1 MKTPLIKI
9 CGITSEEE
17 IGYIAKAGINYAG
30 FVLFFQKSK
39 RNLSLERAE
48 NLVAKLPEDIAS
60 VAVMVS
66 PTKEQVEAVVDAG
79 FSAIQIHG
87 KVEDSIITSCQ
98 IPVFKAFNVSDMD
111 AFSHYEQMDEVVGFV
126 MDAAVPGSGKTF
138 DWDLL
143 QKNVA
148 RIHAR
153 GNIHQHL
160 DLIAGLPYEDFNTFV
175 CDLLQKLPSTEKQVL
190 LAGGLNPDNV
200 GEALTACAGK
210 IDGVDTSSG
219 VERTDGN
226 GKSKER
232 IEAFVRVVRGN
243 K

>member
-1 MKTPLIKI
+1 MKNPLIKI

-111 AFSHYEQMDEVVGFV
+111 DFLHYEQMDEVVGFV

-138 DWDLL
+138 DW
-143 QKNVA
+143 
-148 RIHAR
+148 
-153 GNIHQHL
+153 
-160 DLIAGLPYEDFNTFV
+160 
-175 CDLLQKLPSTEKQVL
+175 DLLQKLPSTEKQVL

-210 IDGVDTSSG
+210 IDGVDTP
-219 VERTDGN
+219 VP
-226 GKSKER
+226 
-232 IEAFVRVVRGN
+232 V
-243 K
+243 

>member
-1 MKTPLIKI
+1 MKNPLIKI

-143 QKNVA
+143 QK
-148 RIHAR
+148 
-153 GNIHQHL
+153 
-160 DLIAGLPYEDFNTFV
+160 
-175 CDLLQKLPSTEKQVL
+175 LPSTEKQVL

-200 GEALTACAGK
+200 GEALAACTGK

-219 VERTDGN
+219 VERADGN

-232 IEAFVRVVRGN
+232 IEAFVRAVRGSSE

>member
-1 MKTPLIKI
+1 MKNPLIKI

-111 AFSHYEQMDEVVGFV
+111 DFLHYEQMDEVVGFV

-143 QKNVA
+143 QK
-148 RIHAR
+148 
-153 GNIHQHL
+153 
-160 DLIAGLPYEDFNTFV
+160 
-175 CDLLQKLPSTEKQVL
+175 LPSTEKQVL

-200 GEALTACAGK
+200 GEALAACTGK

-219 VERTDGN
+219 VERADGN

-232 IEAFVRVVRGN
+232 IEAFVRAVRGIN
-243 K
+243 KRNSEC

>member
-1 MKTPLIKI
+1 M
-9 CGITSEEE
+9 
-17 IGYIAKAGINYAG
+17 
-30 FVLFFQKSK
+30 
-39 RNLSLERAE
+39 
-48 NLVAKLPEDIAS
+48 
-60 VAVMVS
+60 
-66 PTKEQVEAVVDAG
+66 DAG

-87 KVEDSIITSCQ
+87 KVEDQIITSCQ
-98 IPVFKAFNVSDMD
+98 IPVLKAFNVSDMD

-143 QKNVA
+143 QK
-148 RIHAR
+148 
-153 GNIHQHL
+153 
-160 DLIAGLPYEDFNTFV
+160 
-175 CDLLQKLPSTEKQVL
+175 LPSTEKQVL

-200 GEALTACAGK
+200 GEALAACTGK

-219 VERTDGN
+219 VERADGN

-232 IEAFVRVVRGN
+232 IEDFVRAVRGN

>member
-1 MKTPLIKI
+1 MKNPLIKI

-30 FVLFFQKSK
+30 FVLFFSKSK

-48 NLVAKLPEDIAS
+48 KLIAKLPADIAS
-60 VAVMVS
+60 VAVTVS

-98 IPVFKAFNVSDMD
+98 IPIFKAFNVSDMD

-143 QKNVA
+143 QK
-148 RIHAR
+148 
-153 GNIHQHL
+153 
-160 DLIAGLPYEDFNTFV
+160 
-175 CDLLQKLPSTEKQVL
+175 LPSTEKQVL

-200 GEALTACAGK
+200 GEALAVCTGK

-219 VERTDGN
+219 VERADGN
-226 GKSKER
+226 GKSTER
-232 IEAFVRVVRGN
+232 IEAFVRAVRGSSE

>member
-1 MKTPLIKI
+1 MKNPLIKI

-111 AFSHYEQMDEVVGFV
+111 DFLHYEQMDEVVGFV

-143 QKNVA
+143 QK
-148 RIHAR
+148 
-153 GNIHQHL
+153 
-160 DLIAGLPYEDFNTFV
+160 
-175 CDLLQKLPSTEKQVL
+175 LPSTEKQVL

-200 GEALTACAGK
+200 GEALAACAGK

-232 IEAFVRVVRGN
+232 IEAFVRTVRGSSE

>member
-1 MKTPLIKI
+1 MKNPLIKI

-48 NLVAKLPEDIAS
+48 KLIAKLPADIAS
-60 VAVMVS
+60 VAVTVS

-87 KVEDSIITSCQ
+87 KVEDQIITSCQ
-98 IPVFKAFNVSDMD
+98 IPVLKAFNVSDMD

-143 QKNVA
+143 QK
-148 RIHAR
+148 
-153 GNIHQHL
+153 
-160 DLIAGLPYEDFNTFV
+160 
-175 CDLLQKLPSTEKQVL
+175 LPSTEKQVL

-200 GEALTACAGK
+200 GEALAACTGK

-219 VERTDGN
+219 VERADGN

-232 IEAFVRVVRGN
+232 IEAFVRAVRGSSE

>member
-1 MKTPLIKI
+1 MKNPLIKI

-30 FVLFFQKSK
+30 FVLFFKKSK

-143 QKNVA
+143 QK
-148 RIHAR
+148 
-153 GNIHQHL
+153 
-160 DLIAGLPYEDFNTFV
+160 
-175 CDLLQKLPSTEKQVL
+175 LPSTEKQVL

-200 GEALTACAGK
+200 GEALAACTGK

-219 VERTDGN
+219 VERADGN

-232 IEAFVRVVRGN
+232 IEAFVRAVRGS

>member
-1 MKTPLIKI
+1 MKNPLIKI

-98 IPVFKAFNVSDMD
+98 IPIFKAFNVSDMD

-143 QKNVA
+143 QK
-148 RIHAR
+148 
-153 GNIHQHL
+153 
-160 DLIAGLPYEDFNTFV
+160 
-175 CDLLQKLPSTEKQVL
+175 LPSTEKQVL

-200 GEALTACAGK
+200 GEALAACTGK

-219 VERTDGN
+219 VERADGN

-232 IEAFVRVVRGN
+232 IEAFVRAVRG

>member
-1 MKTPLIKI
+1 MKNPLIKI

-48 NLVAKLPEDIAS
+48 KLIAKLPADIAS
-60 VAVMVS
+60 VAVTVS

-87 KVEDSIITSCQ
+87 KVEDSIVTSCQ
-98 IPVFKAFNVSDMD
+98 IPIFKAFNVSDMD

-143 QKNVA
+143 QK
-148 RIHAR
+148 
-153 GNIHQHL
+153 
-160 DLIAGLPYEDFNTFV
+160 
-175 CDLLQKLPSTEKQVL
+175 LPSTEKQVL

-200 GEALTACAGK
+200 GEALAACAGK

-232 IEAFVRVVRGN
+232 IEAFVRTVRGN

>member
-1 MKTPLIKI
+1 MKNPLIKI

-111 AFSHYEQMDEVVGFV
+111 DFLHYEQMDEVVGFV

-138 DWDLL
+138 DW
-143 QKNVA
+143 
-148 RIHAR
+148 
-153 GNIHQHL
+153 
-160 DLIAGLPYEDFNTFV
+160 
-175 CDLLQKLPSTEKQVL
+175 DLLQKLPSTEKQVL

-219 VERTDGN
+219 VERIDGN

-232 IEAFVRVVRGN
+232 IEAFVRVVRGSSE

>member
-1 MKTPLIKI
+1 MKNPLIKI

-17 IGYIAKAGINYAG
+17 IGYIAKAGIDYAG

-143 QKNVA
+143 QK
-148 RIHAR
+148 
-153 GNIHQHL
+153 
-160 DLIAGLPYEDFNTFV
+160 
-175 CDLLQKLPSTEKQVL
+175 LPSTEKQVL

-226 GKSKER
+226 GKSKEL
-232 IEAFVRVVRGN
+232 IEAFVRVVRGSSE

>member
-1 MKTPLIKI
+1 MKNPLIKI

-87 KVEDSIITSCQ
+87 KVEDLIITSCQ

-111 AFSHYEQMDEVVGFV
+111 DFLHYEQMDEVVGFV

-143 QKNVA
+143 QK
-148 RIHAR
+148 
-153 GNIHQHL
+153 
-160 DLIAGLPYEDFNTFV
+160 
-175 CDLLQKLPSTEKQVL
+175 LPSTEKQVL

-200 GEALTACAGK
+200 GEALAACTGK

-219 VERTDGN
+219 VERADGN

-232 IEAFVRVVRGN
+232 IEAFVRAVRGIN
-243 K
+243 KRNSEC

>member
-1 MKTPLIKI
+1 MKNPLIKI

-98 IPVFKAFNVSDMD
+98 IPIFKAFNVSDMD
-111 AFSHYEQMDEVVGFV
+111 AFSHYEQMEEVVGFV

-138 DWDLL
+138 DW
-143 QKNVA
+143 
-148 RIHAR
+148 
-153 GNIHQHL
+153 
-160 DLIAGLPYEDFNTFV
+160 
-175 CDLLQKLPSTEKQVL
+175 DLLQKLPSTEKQVL

-200 GEALTACAGK
+200 GEALAACTGK

-219 VERTDGN
+219 VERADGN

-232 IEAFVRVVRGN
+232 IEAFVRAVRG

>member
-1 MKTPLIKI
+1 MKNPLIKI

-143 QKNVA
+143 QK
-148 RIHAR
+148 
-153 GNIHQHL
+153 
-160 DLIAGLPYEDFNTFV
+160 
-175 CDLLQKLPSTEKQVL
+175 LPSTEKQVL

-200 GEALTACAGK
+200 GEALAACAGK

-232 IEAFVRVVRGN
+232 IEAFVRVVRGSSE

>member
-1 MKTPLIKI
+1 MKNPLIKI

-111 AFSHYEQMDEVVGFV
+111 DFLHYEQMDEVVGFV

-143 QKNVA
+143 QK
-148 RIHAR
+148 
-153 GNIHQHL
+153 
-160 DLIAGLPYEDFNTFV
+160 
-175 CDLLQKLPSTEKQVL
+175 LPSTEKQVL

-200 GEALTACAGK
+200 GEALAACTGK

-219 VERTDGN
+219 VERADGN
-226 GKSKER
+226 GKSKEK
-232 IEAFVRVVRGN
+232 ELRVLGS
-243 K
+243 

>member
-1 MKTPLIKI
+1 MKNPLIKI

-111 AFSHYEQMDEVVGFV
+111 DFLHYEQMDEVVGFV

-143 QKNVA
+143 QK
-148 RIHAR
+148 
-153 GNIHQHL
+153 
-160 DLIAGLPYEDFNTFV
+160 
-175 CDLLQKLPSTEKQVL
+175 LPSTEKQVL

-200 GEALTACAGK
+200 GEALAAGTGK

-219 VERTDGN
+219 VERADGN

-232 IEAFVRVVRGN
+232 IEAFVRAVRGIN
-243 K
+243 KRNSEC

>member
-1 MKTPLIKI
+1 MKNPLIKI

-79 FSAIQIHG
+79 FSVIQIHG

-111 AFSHYEQMDEVVGFV
+111 DFLHYEQMDEVVGFV

-138 DWDLL
+138 DW
-143 QKNVA
+143 
-148 RIHAR
+148 
-153 GNIHQHL
+153 
-160 DLIAGLPYEDFNTFV
+160 
-175 CDLLQKLPSTEKQVL
+175 DLLQKLPSTEKQVL

-232 IEAFVRVVRGN
+232 IEAFVRVVRGSSE

>member
-1 MKTPLIKI
+1 MKNPLIKI

-30 FVLFFQKSK
+30 FVLFFKKSR

-48 NLVAKLPEDIAS
+48 KLIAKLPADIAS
-60 VAVMVS
+60 VAVTVS

-143 QKNVA
+143 QK
-148 RIHAR
+148 
-153 GNIHQHL
+153 
-160 DLIAGLPYEDFNTFV
+160 
-175 CDLLQKLPSTEKQVL
+175 LPSTEKQVL

-200 GEALTACAGK
+200 GEALAACTGK

-219 VERTDGN
+219 VERADGN

-232 IEAFVRVVRGN
+232 IEAFVRAVWGSSE

>member
-1 MKTPLIKI
+1 MKNPLIKI

-17 IGYIAKAGINYAG
+17 VGYIAKAGIDYAG
-30 FVLFFQKSK
+30 FVLFFPKSK
-39 RNLSLERAE
+39 RNLSLECAKK
-48 NLVAKLPEDIAS
+48 LIAKLPAGVIS
-60 VAVMVS
+60 VAVTVS
-66 PTKEQVEAVVDAG
+66 PTKEQVEAVVEAG
-79 FSAIQIHG
+79 FLAIQIHG
-87 KVEDSIITSCQ
+87 KIEDSVITSCR

-111 AFSHYEQMDEVVGFV
+111 AFSHYEEMDEVAGFV

-138 DWDLL
+138 DW
-143 QKNVA
+143 
-148 RIHAR
+148 
-153 GNIHQHL
+153 
-160 DLIAGLPYEDFNTFV
+160 
-175 CDLLQKLPSTEKQVL
+175 DLLQKLPSTEKQVL

-219 VERTDGN
+219 VERADGN

-232 IEAFVRVVRGN
+232 IEAFVRTVRGSSE

>member
-1 MKTPLIKI
+1 MKNPLIKI

-17 IGYIAKAGINYAG
+17 IRYIAKAGIDYAG
-30 FVLFFQKSK
+30 FVLFFPKSK
-39 RNLSLERAE
+39 RNLSLECAKK
-48 NLVAKLPEDIAS
+48 LIAKLPAGVVS
-60 VAVMVS
+60 VAVTVS
-66 PTKEQVEAVVDAG
+66 PTKEQVEAVVEAG
-79 FSAIQIHG
+79 FLAIQIHG
-87 KVEDSIITSCQ
+87 CR

-111 AFSHYEQMDEVVGFV
+111 AFSHYEEMDEVAGFV

-138 DWDLL
+138 DW
-143 QKNVA
+143 
-148 RIHAR
+148 
-153 GNIHQHL
+153 
-160 DLIAGLPYEDFNTFV
+160 
-175 CDLLQKLPSTEKQVL
+175 DLLQKLPSTEKQVL

-232 IEAFVRVVRGN
+232 IEAFVRVVRGSSE

>member
-1 MKTPLIKI
+1 MKNPLIKI

-30 FVLFFQKSK
+30 FVLFFSKSK

-98 IPVFKAFNVSDMD
+98 IPVLKAFNVSDMD

-143 QKNVA
+143 QK
-148 RIHAR
+148 
-153 GNIHQHL
+153 
-160 DLIAGLPYEDFNTFV
+160 
-175 CDLLQKLPSTEKQVL
+175 LPSTKKQVL

-200 GEALTACAGK
+200 GEALAACTGK

-219 VERTDGN
+219 VERADGN

-232 IEAFVRVVRGN
+232 IESFVRAVRGSSE

>member
-1 MKTPLIKI
+1 MKNPLIKI

-17 IGYIAKAGINYAG
+17 IGYIAKAGIDYAG

-143 QKNVA
+143 QK
-148 RIHAR
+148 
-153 GNIHQHL
+153 
-160 DLIAGLPYEDFNTFV
+160 
-175 CDLLQKLPSTEKQVL
+175 LPSTEKQVL

-200 GEALTACAGK
+200 GEALAACAGK

-226 GKSKER
+226 RKSKER

>member
-143 QKNVA
+143 QK
-148 RIHAR
+148 
-153 GNIHQHL
+153 
-160 DLIAGLPYEDFNTFV
+160 
-175 CDLLQKLPSTEKQVL
+175 LPSTEKQVL

>member
-1 MKTPLIKI
+1 MKNPLIKI

-48 NLVAKLPEDIAS
+48 KLIAKLPADIAS
-60 VAVMVS
+60 VAVTVS

-98 IPVFKAFNVSDMD
+98 IPIFKAFNVSDMD

-138 DWDLL
+138 EW
-143 QKNVA
+143 
-148 RIHAR
+148 
-153 GNIHQHL
+153 
-160 DLIAGLPYEDFNTFV
+160 
-175 CDLLQKLPSTEKQVL
+175 DLLQKLPSTEKQVL

-200 GEALTACAGK
+200 GEALAACAGK

-232 IEAFVRVVRGN
+232 IEAFVRTVRGN

>member
-1 MKTPLIKI
+1 MKNPLIKI

-111 AFSHYEQMDEVVGFV
+111 DFLHYEQMDEVVGFV

-143 QKNVA
+143 QK
-148 RIHAR
+148 
-153 GNIHQHL
+153 
-160 DLIAGLPYEDFNTFV
+160 
-175 CDLLQKLPSTEKQVL
+175 LPSTEKQVL

-200 GEALTACAGK
+200 GEALAACTGK

-219 VERTDGN
+219 VERADGN

-232 IEAFVRVVRGN
+232 IEAL
-243 K
+243 